1 MITTTIITFRESLEA
16 LVVIGV
22 LYGFNRKFKLN
33 KESFIIKGALSG
45 FLTGVIL
52 VLGLLYMMFRQRL
65 AMPEDQFELLEQIL
79 LIFSGVFL
87 IFVTLVIHPFIA
99 KQKNK
104 HINSVMEK
112 EDLSGF
118 SLGTLS
124 FFLVLLEA
132 VETILFISSSSFT
145 SSFIDNVWGLLIGF
159 GLSIVTTILIYK
171 TYLKVHM
178 QKLFKITEYVLFAY
192 GFYLIVKGGS
202 ELYHIAFR

>member
-1 MITTTIITFRESLEA
+1 MITTAIISFRESLEA

-65 AMPEDQFELLEQIL
+65 AMPEDRFELLEQVL

-178 QKLFKITEYVLFAY
+178 QKLFKITEYVLFTY

-202 ELYHIAFR
+202 ELYHIVFK